1 MVRVGFCLLLVGG
14 PQGFSFGHVKCE
26 ISNSQEIVLA
36 TSSTKIYFI
45 SL

>member
-14 PQGFSFGHVKCE
+14 PQGFSFGHVKYE
-26 ISNSQEIVLA
+26 ISNSRETVLA
-36 TSSTKIYFI
+36 TSSTKMYLI